1 LWIFFTVSTTQLE
14 RTLHRSKM
22 RLRRPEKSWGIDA
35 HANPHFSPFAFSL
48 PLSLDVPANHTHTE
62 LLRAGEEYLCD
73 WTLLQSTP
81 ARNFFFGQVQNL
93 SVTRRSRKAADTE
106 FLRAG
111 SDLIRDG
118 KVLAKHQP
126 FFWLAIYVAKNRKSK
141 LKVLKDFQ

>member
-1 LWIFFTVSTTQLE
+1 LTHTQIPTSL
-14 RTLHRSKM
+14 L
-22 RLRRPEKSWGIDA
+22 
-35 HANPHFSPFAFSL
+35 FAFSL

-62 LLRAGEEYLCD
+62 LLRAGEEFLCD

-81 ARNFFFGQVQNL
+81 SRNFFFGQVQNL

-118 KVLAKHQP
+118 KVFAKHQP
-126 FFWLAIYVAKNRKSK
+126 FFGSLYIYSQKSK
-141 LKVLKDFQ
+141 FKIKSAEIK